1 MANPV
6 VVVWTR
12 MWVTGRSRPCL
23 KDHELRR
30 QWQRRCASEGFS
42 LIEVLVVLLVLAS
55 VMIVST
61 LSLRGLQSRGLS
73 LEAERLG
80 ARIHAAHEEARL
92 LAQPIRLELDD
103 RGYRFYRNQL
113 GRWQLIEGD
122 DLLRPRAWDAL
133 TSWRADASPVGQ
145 AAVGAS
151 SSATGAPSTA
161 TTSASS
167 TQASQAFVLAIGAEP
182 IASPWTL
189 VLLRAEQS
197 VMLQSDGLGP
207 ITQQT
212 R

>member
-1 MANPV
+1 V
-6 VVVWTR
+6 K
-12 MWVTGRSRPCL
+12 GL
-23 KDHELRR
+23 
-30 QWQRRCASEGFS
+30 S

-103 RGYRFYRNQL
+103 RGYPFYRNQL

-133 TSWRADASPVGQ
+133 TSWRADASLVGQ
-145 AAVGAS
+145 VAVGAS
-151 SSATGAPSTA
+151 PSATDCPKHCHDIEAIDASKPSLCACNWRRADRFALDVSAAP
-161 TTSASS
+161 
-167 TQASQAFVLAIGAEP
+167 
-182 IASPWTL
+182 
-189 VLLRAEQS
+189 R
-197 VMLQSDGLGP
+197 
-207 ITQQT
+207 
-212 R
+212 